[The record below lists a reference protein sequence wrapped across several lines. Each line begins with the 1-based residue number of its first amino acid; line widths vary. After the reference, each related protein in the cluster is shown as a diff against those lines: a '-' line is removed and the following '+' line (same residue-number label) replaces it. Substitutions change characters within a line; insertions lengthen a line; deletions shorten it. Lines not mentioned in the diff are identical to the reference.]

1 MCAKNLLII
10 KNKNTIYPL
19 LFYEDLEFK
28 NADYV
33 EIYRYYYLLCWYSL
47 YFWLKDQLI
56 ILNQRTKPQLKKIDR
71 IKSIFYIKLS
81 FNNPLK
87 KLCLYSYLDCWY
99 IIKYYLMCTKLCY
112 NNNLNNYPNIIMTNN
127 I

>member
-33 EIYRYYYLLCWYSL
+33 EIYRYYYLLC
-47 YFWLKDQLI
+47 
-56 ILNQRTKPQLKKIDR
+56 
-71 IKSIFYIKLS
+71 
-81 FNNPLK
+81 
-87 KLCLYSYLDCWY
+87 
-99 IIKYYLMCTKLCY
+99 
-112 NNNLNNYPNIIMTNN
+112 
-127 I
+127 